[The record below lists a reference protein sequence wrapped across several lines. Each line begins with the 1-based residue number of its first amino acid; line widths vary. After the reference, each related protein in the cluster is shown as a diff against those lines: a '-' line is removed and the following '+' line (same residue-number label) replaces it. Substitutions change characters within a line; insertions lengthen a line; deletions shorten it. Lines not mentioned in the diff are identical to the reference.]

1 MAATR
6 AKVTHQE
13 LSLRSPSIISLYGE
27 DGMAGSKRLSH
38 AGSLDSLIGAATS
51 LEEGNLSSV
60 ARDLVRYISEKLLSC
75 NHGYQFIYLLVGVHL
90 APPTGHLKRCW

>member
-38 AGSLDSLIGAATS
+38 AGSLDSLIGAASS

-60 ARDLVRYISEKLLSC
+60 ARDLVCYISEKLSSVTMATNLS
-75 NHGYQFIYLLVGVHL
+75 YVLVGVHL
-90 APPTGHLKRCW
+90 APPTGHLKRC

>member
-38 AGSLDSLIGAATS
+38 AGSLDSLIVAASS

-60 ARDLVRYISEKLLSC
+60 ARDLVRYISEKLLT
-75 NHGYQFIYLLVGVHL
+75 LTL
-90 APPTGHLKRCW
+90 